1 MHARDI
7 IKTAFP
13 IDAETILLLDKVADL
28 REKCARLTTSVG
40 PASLTALAPL
50 VRAMNS
56 YYTNKIEGQHSSPAD
71 LEAAIER
78 KFSDQDE
85 IHRRQILAIAHMDLE
100 EALEP
105 IALRASWAEQFTPQW
120 ICRIHK
126 DLYTQLPEESR
137 VILDSQGQ
145 ARGFLEP
152 GALRA
157 IEVTVGAHRAP
168 PVDLLP
174 DLLRHFAFR
183 YGVENAST
191 NSKLLAAGASLH
203 RLSWIHPF
211 ADGNGRISRLQN
223 HLLLAHLQ
231 LTNGLWSP
239 MRGLARSQGEY
250 YAALGEADQP
260 RRNDTDGRGNLS
272 SRGLTHFISFWLAAC
287 LDQVAFMSTQLDF
300 ESLEYRYNSFALQIT
315 HDFGRSMSQGRG
327 AIAPE
332 PLGRALYRLFQFGR
346 LERGEFKAMLNAAD
360 RTASR
365 MLAHL
370 LDLRLVRSG
379 SRVGPLEP
387 GLPFFSLRFLF
398 PGLWPEAENI
408 PVPQTDKASE

>member
-1 MHARDI
+1 MHANEMS
-7 IKTAFP
+7 KTAFP
-13 IDAETILLLDKVADL
+13 NDAETIPLLDKVADL
-28 REKCARLTTSVG
+28 REKCARLTTRVS
-40 PASLTALAPL
+40 PASRAALAPL
-50 VRAMNS
+50 LRSMNS
-56 YYTNKIEGQHSSPAD
+56 YYTNRIEGQHTFPAD
-71 LEAAIER
+71 LEAAIEH

-85 IHRRQILAIAHMDLE
+85 IHCRQILAIAYMDLE

-120 ICRIHK
+120 IFRIHR
-126 DLYTQLPEESR
+126 D
-137 VILDSQGQ
+137 
-145 ARGFLEP
+145 
-152 GALRA
+152 
-157 IEVTVGAHRAP
+157 
-168 PVDLLP
+168 
-174 DLLRHFAFR
+174 
-183 YGVENAST
+183 
-191 NSKLLAAGASLH
+191 
-203 RLSWIHPF
+203 LSWIHPF
-211 ADGNGRISRLQN
+211 SDGNGRVSRLQN
-223 HLLLAHLQ
+223 HLLLAHLK

-239 MRGLARSQGEY
+239 MRGLARSQAKY
-250 YAALGEADQP
+250 HAALGEADQP
-260 RRNDTDGRGNLS
+260 RRNDTYGRGNLS
-272 SRGLTHFISFWLAAC
+272 SRGLTHCISFWLDAC
-287 LDQVAFMSTQLDF
+287 LDQLAFMSTQLDF

-387 GLPFFSLRFLF
+387 GLPVFSLRFLF

-408 PVPQTDKASE
+408 PVPETDKASE